1 MLERV
6 AERPRP
12 CDALSVVQDDQ
23 DWLLARAGSRS
34 VALETTLLLHGVPRE
49 SAPALAADLSRDV
62 REAGGEPAVV
72 GLIDGRAIVGM
83 SDEELARLL
92 GMDEAVKVNGANLGA
107 ALVRRAP
114 GATTVSA
121 TVELAACA
129 GVRLFATGG
138 LGGVHRNYARLP
150 DVSSDLAS
158 LARHPVAVVASGV
171 KSILDVAATRE
182 ALETLGVP
190 VVGWR
195 ADAFP
200 AFYRRHS
207 EAGPVDARFD
217 DLDEL
222 ASYLAFELR
231 RAGRGALV
239 ANPIPEDAEL
249 PAAELAEW
257 IDEAERRA
265 RDAGAIGRDVTPQAL
280 AALHEVSSGATLRA
294 NIALVRS
301 NARLAGALASRMAEG
316 EA

>member
-1 MLERV
+1 MHE
-6 AERPRP
+6 
-12 CDALSVVQDDQ
+12 DDH
-23 DWLLARAGSRS
+23 DWLQARTGSRS

-49 SAPALAADLSRDV
+49 AAPALAADLSRDV
-62 REAGGEPAVV
+62 REAGGEPAIV
-72 GLIDGRAIVGM
+72 GLLDGRAIVGM
-83 SDEELARLL
+83 TDDELSRLL
-92 GMDEAVKVNGANLGA
+92 EMGEAVKVNGANLGA
-107 ALVRRAP
+107 TLARRAP

-121 TVELAACA
+121 TVELAARA

-138 LGGVHRNYARLP
+138 LGGVHRDYARLP

-182 ALETLGVP
+182 VLETLGVP

-195 ADAFP
+195 TDAFP
-200 AFYRRHS
+200 AFYRRDS
-207 EAGPVDARFD
+207 DAGPVDARFD

-222 ASYLAFELR
+222 ASYLTFELR

-249 PAAELAEW
+249 PAAELAQW

-265 RDAGAIGRDVTPQAL
+265 RGAGAIGRDVTPRAL
-280 AALHEVSSGATLRA
+280 AALHQVSGGATLRA

-316 EA
+316 DA